1 MQGGLGRRRAGRAL
15 AAALVVLLAWGA
27 STAGAQTRDRSA
39 GFAWAVPAGGPG
51 SDDGDGIGPRPGGG
65 AVISGGFA
73 GTSRF
78 GAAGS
83 VTSVTPLDDVFA
95 AAYDGGGRALW
106 VRRFGGT
113 GIDHAFDGDVHAG
126 GSSLLTGTFAN
137 TAAFGPLSL
146 TSRGGTQPDYGDAFL
161 LKLDPAGAPRWVR
174 QIGGAGSD
182 GGDEVAAGPGGE
194 VFVVGD
200 TDGDV
205 TFSPRVRLSATGG
218 RDAWVARYRA
228 DGHVVWARS
237 LGGPGWQQSHG
248 VSADAD
254 RHALV
259 TGEVRGA
266 TRFGDI
272 ALTSQGDRSDVFL
285 AELDRRGR
293 VRWAQRFGGPG
304 MDRGR
309 GVEAHA
315 PR

>member
-1 MQGGLGRRRAGRAL
+1 M
-15 AAALVVLLAWGA
+15 
-27 STAGAQTRDRSA
+27 
-39 GFAWAVPAGGPG
+39 
-51 SDDGDGIGPRPGGG
+51 
-65 AVISGGFA
+65 
-73 GTSRF
+73 
-78 GAAGS
+78 
-83 VTSVTPLDDVFA
+83 
-95 AAYDGGGRALW
+95 
-106 VRRFGGT
+106 
-113 GIDHAFDGDVHAG
+113 
-126 GSSLLTGTFAN
+126 
-137 TAAFGPLSL
+137 
-146 TSRGGTQPDYGDAFL
+146 
-161 LKLDPAGAPRWVR
+161 R

-194 VFVVGD
+194 AFVVGD

-205 TFSPRVRLSATGG
+205 TFSSRVRLSATGG

-259 TGEVRGA
+259 TGELRGA

-309 GVEAHA
+309 GVATPTPTGTCTSPA
-315 PR
+315 SSRGRFASARRR